1 MLDTKEQR
9 QNRGAVIQG
18 HMLAFFT
25 VLVWGTTFIST
36 KLLLRSFSPI
46 EILFVRFLMG
56 YCALWLFYPKRLVLK
71 DKRHE
76 WLFVGAGLS
85 GITLY
90 FLFENIALTLT
101 TASNVGVIVVIA
113 PFFTALLS
121 MFFFKYERPN
131 IQFFIGF
138 LVAITGVAL
147 ISYNG
152 NAVLKLNPLGD
163 FLAALAA
170 ATWAVYSIFI
180 KKISALGYHSIQ
192 ITRWTFFYGLAF
204 MLPLLAIMDFDLQR
218 QILFDS
224 KNFWH
229 FLFLGFGASALCFA
243 TWTMAVDRLGV
254 VKSSVYV
261 YLVPVLT
268 VVNAVLFLQE
278 PLTPTLAMGASLAL
292 LGLWLS
298 ETKLFSKAINENKR
312 RA

>member
-1 MLDTKEQR
+1 MRHGLSRVVE
-9 QNRGAVIQG
+9 G
-18 HMLAFFT
+18 HLLAFFT

-36 KLLLRSFSPI
+36 KLLLRTFTPI

-56 YCALWLFYPKRLVLK
+56 YCALWLFYPKRLVLQ
-71 DKRHE
+71 DKRQE

-121 MFFFKYERPN
+121 MIFFKYERPN
-131 IQFFIGF
+131 IQFYLGF

-152 NAVLKLNPLGD
+152 SAVLKLNPLGD

-192 ITRWTFFYGLAF
+192 ITRRTFFYGLIF
-204 MLPLLAIMDFDLQR
+204 MIPMFFFMDFNLQMR
-218 QILFDS
+218 LLLDS
-224 KNFWH
+224 KNVWQ

-268 VVNAVLFLQE
+268 VITSVLVLKE
-278 PLTPTLAMGASLAL
+278 PLTPTLALGASLAL

-298 ETKLFSKAINENKR
+298 ETKIFSHMRSHKNARTGK
-312 RA
+312 